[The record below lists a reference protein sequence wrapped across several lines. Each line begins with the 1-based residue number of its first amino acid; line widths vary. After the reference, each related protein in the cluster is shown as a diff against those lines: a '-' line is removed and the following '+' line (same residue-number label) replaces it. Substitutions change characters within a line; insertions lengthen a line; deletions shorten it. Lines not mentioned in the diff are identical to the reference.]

1 MSRAATVPPTKKL
14 IILRGATDFPGP
26 RKGAARPT
34 DSTISNHFL
43 LRSRQRSIVNDPF
56 VLYGLPPRRFHST
69 NRSRASLPANNRY
82 VRGLFSPLLLTSSR
96 FVLPSFPFSLS
107 FSLICIDRGLDAFP
121 KFQYSLSPGALL
133 STSSRKCNID
143 WLHRFGNSSPTAAP
157 PIFLLPRKTGR
168 REESKR
174 RPAWHDANGRVIYP
188 VETARK
194 FLFLGAS
201 PR

>member
-1 MSRAATVPPTKKL
+1 MIHPYCTACLRVVSIPPIVREHLCPLTTVTYE
-14 IILRGATDFPGP
+14 GYF
-26 RKGAARPT
+26 
-34 DSTISNHFL
+34 
-43 LRSRQRSIVNDPF
+43 
-56 VLYGLPPRRFHST
+56 
-69 NRSRASLPANNRY
+69 
-82 VRGLFSPLLLTSSR
+82 
-96 FVLPSFPFSLS
+96 LPSFSLPPDS
-107 FSLICIDRGLDAFP
+107 SYHLFLSLSLICIDRGLDAFP
-121 KFQYSLSPGALL
+121 KFQYSLSPAALL

>member
-1 MSRAATVPPTKKL
+1 MIHPYCTACLRVVSIPPIVREHLCPLTTVTYE
-14 IILRGATDFPGP
+14 GYF
-26 RKGAARPT
+26 
-34 DSTISNHFL
+34 
-43 LRSRQRSIVNDPF
+43 
-56 VLYGLPPRRFHST
+56 
-69 NRSRASLPANNRY
+69 
-82 VRGLFSPLLLTSSR
+82 
-96 FVLPSFPFSLS
+96 LPSFSLPPDSSYHLFLSLS
-107 FSLICIDRGLDAFP
+107 LSLICIDRGLDAFP
-121 KFQYSLSPGALL
+121 KFQYPLSPGALSLL